1 MSAPSGGQP
10 DPASTPAAASGAFA
24 EAIAWAQTHET
35 AWPRDPDDPRGGW
48 GVHATDT
55 PPHNRLLGPVHP
67 RGPASGLVWRDGEV
81 LAQWGEPGRVD
92 LTFSVAKT
100 YLALLAGVAHD
111 RGLLPDVHEP
121 VGARVRGIGFEG
133 PRNGAVTWHQLLQQ
147 TSEWE
152 GSVFGVPEQVDRWR
166 AVQYQPVPPAGPKGG
181 ARPLQAPGSY
191 WEYNDVRINQLSLAL
206 LHLFGRPLPEV
217 FAEAIAR
224 PVGASEGWRWVGYDN
239 AWVTVA
245 GRRVQSVPGGTHWGG
260 GVSIDCFDQ
269 ARIGAML
276 LDQGRAGGR
285 QVLSAG
291 WVAHMREPC
300 PIASFYGYLI
310 WLNGEGSIFP
320 SAPRSSF
327 FAVGAGSSI
336 TWVDPQRRAVTI
348 TRWIDGAAA
357 DGLFAR
363 VGAALDRG

>member
-1 MSAPSGGQP
+1 VSASSGSQPVSAPS
-10 DPASTPAAASGAFA
+10 PAAGAFA
-24 EAIAWAQTHET
+24 DAIAWAQAHET

-48 GVHATDT
+48 GVHGGDT

-67 RGPASGLVWRDGEV
+67 RGPASGLIWRDGQV
-81 LAQWGEPGRVD
+81 LAQWGEPQRVD

-133 PRNGAVTWHQLLQQ
+133 PHNGAVTWHQLLQQ

-181 ARPLQAPGSY
+181 ARPLQAPGST

-217 FAEAIAR
+217 FAETIAR
-224 PVGASEGWRWVGYDN
+224 PVGASDGWRWVGYDN
-239 AWVTVA
+239 AWVTVD
-245 GRRVQSVPGGTHWGG
+245 GRR
-260 GVSIDCFDQ
+260 D
-269 ARIGAML
+269 
-276 LDQGRAGGR
+276 
-285 QVLSAG
+285 
-291 WVAHMREPC
+291 
-300 PIASFYGYLI
+300 
-310 WLNGEGSIFP
+310 
-320 SAPRSSF
+320 
-327 FAVGAGSSI
+327 AVGARRHALGRRRHDQQPRSAEA
-336 TWVDPQRRAVTI
+336 RRA
-348 TRWIDGAAA
+348 AAQSRRQRGQTGDLRTVDRQNVCA
-357 DGLFAR
+357 LSDRAVLRHAGLVEPHASGIPVSACQQR
-363 VGAALDRG
+363 VRDWRGLILYLD